1 MATTVTASTLTV
13 TIQET
18 LTLNGTAY
26 NQNMQKNITGI
37 GNYHK
42 AIYTVRG
49 SGLSHNIAEFVAL
62 PSGDKFSVED
72 LRYVRVTN
80 LDDTNNVTASFSS
93 SGASAGI
100 ECTPGSSAL
109 LFDKRIGASG
119 LSGPI
124 SKVGA
129 LDTLFL
135 FNPNASGVDV
145 EVVIASK

>member
-13 TIQET
+13 TIQEIIT
-18 LTLNGTAY
+18 INGTAY
-26 NQNMQKNITGI
+26 NQNMAKIITGI

-49 SGLSHNIAEFVAL
+49 SGVAHNIAEFV
-62 PSGDKFSVED
+62 PSTSGNQFNVED

-80 LDDTNNVTASFSS
+80 LDNANNVTTSFSS
-93 SGASAGI
+93 VGASAGI
-100 ECTPGSSAL
+100 ECSPGSSAL
-109 LFDKRIGASG
+109 LFDKRVGASG

-129 LDTLFL
+129 LDTLYL
-135 FNPNASGVDV
+135 YNPNASGVDV
-145 EVVIASK
+145 EVVIATK